1 MYKYIF
7 FDLDGTLTDPKE
19 GIVNSFLYA
28 LDKMN
33 IKVSEKTK
41 LQEFIGPPLTDTFS
55 QYYHLNEADT
65 DKAVKFY
72 REYFSVKGLFENIVY
87 NGIKDVLKCLKERG
101 KTLVIA
107 TSKPEKFTIEILK
120 HFDLYEYFTFVSG
133 ATLDHKRSEK
143 KDIISH
149 AINSLSLTNLDE
161 IIMVGDRKH
170 DVLGAKANNIK
181 SIGVLYG
188 YGSKE
193 ELENAKADYIVKN
206 PKELVKL
213 LLEI

>member
-1 MYKYIF
+1 MHKYIF

-55 QYYHLNEADT
+55 QYYHLNETDT

-120 HFDLYEYFTFVSG
+120 HFDLYEYFTFISG

-143 KDIISH
+143 KDITI
-149 AINSLSLTNLDE
+149 LSNF
-161 IIMVGDRKH
+161 
-170 DVLGAKANNIK
+170 NCC
-181 SIGVLYG
+181 
-188 YGSKE
+188 
-193 ELENAKADYIVKN
+193 
-206 PKELVKL
+206 
-213 LLEI
+213 

>member
-1 MYKYIF
+1 
-7 FDLDGTLTDPKE
+7 
-19 GIVNSFLYA
+19 
-28 LDKMN
+28 MN
-33 IKVSEKTK
+33 
-41 LQEFIGPPLTDTFS
+41 D
-55 QYYHLNEADT
+55 
-65 DKAVKFY
+65 
-72 REYFSVKGLFENIVY
+72 
-87 NGIKDVLKCLKERG
+87 
-101 KTLVIA
+101 
-107 TSKPEKFTIEILK
+107 
-120 HFDLYEYFTFVSG
+120 
-133 ATLDHKRSEK
+133 
-143 KDIISH
+143 
-149 AINSLSLTNLDE
+149 TNLDE

>member
-19 GIVNSFLYA
+19 GIVNSFLHA

-33 IKVSEKTK
+33 IEVNDKTK

-65 DKAVKFY
+65 DKAVKYY
-72 REYFSVKGLFENIVY
+72 REYFSVKGLFENVVY
-87 NGIKDVLKCLKERG
+87 GGIKDVLKSLKDKG
-101 KTLVIA
+101 KILVIA

-120 HFDLYEYFTFVSG
+120 HFGLYEYFTFISG

-143 KDIISH
+143 KDIITH
-149 AINSLSLTNLDE
+149 AINSLKLTDLSE

-188 YGSKE
+188 YGSLE
-193 ELENAKADYIVKN
+193 ELQNAKADFIINSLDEILNIV
-206 PKELVKL
+206 L
-213 LLEI
+213 